1 MAFRPFFVGAE
12 DSKAIFILDLFLKKK
27 YYFLLT
33 HEVLLGI
40 LWVVFGPVSKCHF
53 GCKLTTPTANP
64 QKLLRLSSSDKRR
77 RFCRFSLRICQ
88 PSLQKHICRQ
98 AQFDK

>member
-1 MAFRPFFVGAE
+1 MVSRDLAKVEIAGSNPVSRSNEMAFRPFFVGAE

-40 LWVVFGPVSKCHF
+40 L
-53 GCKLTTPTANP
+53 
-64 QKLLRLSSSDKRR
+64 
-77 RFCRFSLRICQ
+77 
-88 PSLQKHICRQ
+88 
-98 AQFDK
+98 